1 MSEGGFVE
9 NTAARSVSDA
19 GTTEVAEGASAGG
32 GTGMSRRKKAV
43 IAVGSAIALFGGGVA
58 VAEAHNNRIG
68 DKEVR
73 VMLPTGQSNP
83 AIAQGVGTGHEVAI
97 YTSSGLGPGALNPSA
112 PAGSP
117 ERFTDPAMTA
127 GAEGVTV
134 TEAQALVVLKAI
146 QDNLKAAGLTP
157 ADVITMKCYLM
168 KPPGAAQADYAGW
181 NRAYRQFFANIDLQ
195 TRKPVPVPMG
205 TSPAKAPILA
215 NNARPARATMEVVT
229 LAVPGWLVEVEVT
242 AAYPKSRR

>member
-1 MSEGGFVE
+1 MTRRRKALIALGS
-9 NTAARSVSDA
+9 
-19 GTTEVAEGASAGG
+19 SAVLL
-32 GTGMSRRKKAV
+32 GTGV
-43 IAVGSAIALFGGGVA
+43 TVAVG
-58 VAEAHNNRIG
+58 HDNRIG

-73 VMLPTGQSNP
+73 VMLPPGQNNP
-83 AIAQGVGTGHEVAI
+83 AIAQGVGTGGEVAI
-97 YTSSGLGPGALNPSA
+97 YTSSGLGPGALNPNA

-168 KPPGAAQADYAGW
+168 KPPGAATADYAGW
-181 NRAYRQFFANIDLQ
+181 NRAYRQFFANIDLATKQ
-195 TRKPVPVPMG
+195 VVPVPMG

-242 AAYPKSRR
+242 AAYPKNRK